1 MNPLFISAGIDAALG
16 AVSAFGQHKA
26 NKQNQSSAR
35 EQMAF
40 QERMS
45 GTAYQRSMKDMRDA
59 GLNPILAYSQ
69 GGASVPSG
77 AAAIAQDALSK
88 GVSTAQESR
97 RVRKELEALSSQKD
111 VNRSLIQYQTAL
123 TSQAASA
130 AELNRANVALAQ
142 ANTKLARNNDYRASV
157 DPKVIGGKVLEK
169 ISSSKIPSMVSNSA
183 KSFGSRVSS
192 FYNNIVSAPS
202 RLTNSVRAQ
211 RSANVKAQR
220 ARSRAELFKKYGV
233 K

>member
-1 MNPLFISAGIDAALG
+1 MNPLFIAAGIDAALG
-16 AVSAFGQHKA
+16 AVSAFGQHRA
-26 NKQNQSSAR
+26 NKQSQDSVR

-45 GTAYQRSMKDMRDA
+45 GTAYQRSMKDMREA

-69 GGASVPSG
+69 GGASAPGG
-77 AAAIAQDALSK
+77 AAAMAQDALSK

-97 RVRKELEALSSQKD
+97 RVRKELEALASQKD

-123 TSQAASA
+123 TSQAATA
-130 AELNRANVALAQ
+130 AELNRANVGLAQ
-142 ANTKLARNNDYRASV
+142 ANTQLARNNDYRASV
-157 DPKVIGGKVLEK
+157 DPKVIGGKVLERLTN
-169 ISSSKIPSMVSNSA
+169 SKVPSMISNSA
-183 KSFGSRVSS
+183 KSFGSGVSS

-202 RLTNSVRAQ
+202 RFTSSIRAK
-211 RSANVKAQR
+211 RAANVKAQR
-220 ARSRAELFKKYGV
+220 DRVRAEQFKKYGV